1 MSAAKES
8 VVLTTTY
15 LFTYAILIN
24 LSLPALWIALLGV
37 FWPFTFIWMIYCI
50 LKDNQFEYPELK
62 DGQEWGYRDKDR
74 TELYD
79 A

>member
-1 MSAAKES
+1 MNAAKES